1 VSVKDGAGH
10 VFATRLQN
18 IFTMGHGTRAMV
30 SLPKGKGVKLTILE
44 ERAAKVKKA
53 QNN

>member
-1 VSVKDGAGH
+1 MPSAYRPPTTTCVLMVSVLFCVSDY
-10 VFATRLQN
+10 Q
-18 IFTMGHGTRAMV
+18 V